1 LAGAVLVSACSD
13 AASPGSPAQFSSQI
27 SIADL
32 TNHLQGLAASEAA
45 RVELELPAT
54 GTVARE
60 VKLKTVQEVDDED
73 QVESQ
78 ITALALT
85 ADGGTLTLAPGFGV
99 TFSASTQFEAAGV
112 ELTMQQFL
120 DRVNGALAQVPPMLL
135 PVEAKRTPVNPLALG
150 PGDPLPAAKL
160 ELKSVPRLPQVEV
173 NVTQDNLVSP
183 GGPDCDAALLGCVKV
198 LGLTIGIDASTELKE
213 NHEGIEEAEF
223 EGVLD
228 CATLTVAG
236 PRQGS
241 FTLPNGTV
249 IQLDPAV
256 VSIEAKDGHDGKLG
270 DLAAVQAA
278 CTAGQKVKTEGEGVQ
293 IADNPVTFSATKVE
307 FEVEDEQ
314 HQPGLVEFQGAVSAV
329 NLTDRTV
336 SIIDVSGPILV
347 HVADDGLINVAGDL
361 TTLDAVAAALSGA
374 TPQNVRA
381 EGHAPASTGSFEA
394 TDVKFEVQN

>member
-1 LAGAVLVSACSD
+1 
-13 AASPGSPAQFSSQI
+13 
-27 SIADL
+27 
-32 TNHLQGLAASEAA
+32 
-45 RVELELPAT
+45 
-54 GTVARE
+54 
-60 VKLKTVQEVDDED
+60 
-73 QVESQ
+73 
-78 ITALALT
+78 
-85 ADGGTLTLAPGFGV
+85 
-99 TFSASTQFEAAGV
+99 
-112 ELTMQQFL
+112 
-120 DRVNGALAQVPPMLL
+120 
-135 PVEAKRTPVNPLALG
+135 
-150 PGDPLPAAKL
+150 
-160 ELKSVPRLPQVEV
+160 
-173 NVTQDNLVSP
+173 
-183 GGPDCDAALLGCVKV
+183 LGCVKV
-198 LGLTIGIDASTELKE
+198 LGLTIGIDATTELKA

-256 VSIEAKDGHDGKLG
+256 VRIEAEDGHDGKLG

-278 CTAGQKVKTEGEGVQ
+278 CTAGQKVKAEGEGVR

-336 SIIDVSGPILV
+336 SIRASGPIVV
-347 HVADDGLINVAGDL
+347 HADDGLIDPAGDL
-361 TTLDAVAAALSGA
+361 TTLDAAAAAPRGDA
-374 TPQNVRA
+374 ENVRA
-381 EGHAPASTGSFEA
+381 EGHAPASTGNFEA